1 MPIGAAI
8 GVAGIGAGASVIS
21 ANKQS
26 KAAERGIEAQTEAA
40 ANSDRIALEIY
51 QDQAARNEPFRQL
64 GVAAINPFA
73 DLLGLDYQTDQA
85 AQPASVPQQYRPT
98 QPSYGGYS
106 SGGGVNGFNAFNNDS
121 FVGRAGNEII
131 RRNPEQFNRRDLGD
145 YIQGGYYGD
154 ERDFSGNTPNII
166 PDGQGGYRVGN
177 NIGKERLTNGTIKSR
192 PSTYSD
198 YMPTPEPTQE
208 QRTQNAFNTLRSRPG
223 FQFQF
228 DQGLDAIDQSA
239 ASRGMLLSGAQQRAL
254 TEYGQ
259 DYGSNAYDKELNRL
273 SLAMGGG
280 QVATNATNQAAG
292 AYGAQTSANALN
304 LGNARA
310 SAYQQQGQA
319 SANAFNGIAGSIAGG
334 VGIYSG
340 SQGWT

>member
-1 MPIGAAI
+1 MPVGIGL

-26 KAAERGIEAQTEAA
+26 KAAERGIDAQVEAA
-40 ANSDRIALEIY
+40 ANSDATNLEIY
-51 QDQAARNEPFRQL
+51 ESQVELQEPFRQL
-64 GVAAINPFA
+64 GLAAINPFA
-73 DLLGLDYQTDQA
+73 DLLGLDYQADQA
-85 AQPASVPQQYRPT
+85 AQTANIPQQYQ
-98 QPSYGGYS
+98 QPSQPTTYANYLPN
-106 SGGGVNGFNAFNNDS
+106 GGGVNGFNSYGA
-121 FVGRAGNEII
+121 
-131 RRNPEQFNRRDLGD
+131 PQFNRRDLGD
-145 YIQGGYYGD
+145 YIEDGYYGD
-154 ERDFSGNTPNII
+154 ERDFRGNTPNIL

-177 NIGKERLTNGTIKSR
+177 GIGKQRLTNGTIKSQ
-192 PSTYSD
+192 PPVSQAA
-198 YMPTPEPTQE
+198 PEVLTQE
-208 QRTQNAFNTLRSRPG
+208 QRTQNAFNTLKSRPG
-223 FQFQF
+223 YQFQLS
-228 DQGLDAIDQSA
+228 QGLDAIDQSA

-280 QVATNATNQAAG
+280 QVATNATSNAAG
-292 AYGAQTSANALN
+292 AYGAATSANALN

-310 SAYQQQGQA
+310 SAYRQQGQA